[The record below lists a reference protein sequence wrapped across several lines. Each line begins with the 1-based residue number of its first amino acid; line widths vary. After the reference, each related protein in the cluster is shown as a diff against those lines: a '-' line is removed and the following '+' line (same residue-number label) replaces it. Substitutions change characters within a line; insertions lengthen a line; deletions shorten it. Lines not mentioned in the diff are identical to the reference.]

1 MNISLLF
8 RKHTPLSEDGLPW
21 LDAGEVYPFPAK
33 RNPTGAV
40 RISAILV
47 RSLLSIL
54 EGYVLE
60 ARCEGDFVAA
70 YVKSRST
77 PGSAWCLWSEGDL
90 LIPHGSN
97 DKLTYHVGI
106 LAMIQAL
113 RNPAQA
119 CDLLEAYLILLER
132 FKGLGM
138 VEALLPELVRAADEL
153 YYYLRFGDALPVE
166 ANDRLAGVRVMPPE
180 GRISLLETWSLLDLL
195 PLNNPSELKRV
206 LKLDSAPAIAET
218 LLPNDV
224 QSTPD
229 IFNPELPK
237 GFVGPQLAALT
248 EACQVGENV
257 ILGGPTGSGKT
268 FCFQQVA
275 QVLGRTVIA
284 IEGKEGLLD
293 LDFLGAIL
301 PKQDGSRSWIDGP
314 LSRAIR
320 LAWEEHLLLFIDE
333 INRIPQKQINLLLTV
348 MNRKPGIFCRML
360 GMDVED
366 RLDFYVMEIPMTS
379 EILACPAENLQ
390 IVVAG
395 NFGRNYS
402 VYTLDPALRRRFET
416 VIEFDYLEPRQEA
429 DLLIERIPALS
440 PKVVEALVNMA
451 QETRRM
457 LANGELPGC
466 IDTGSLLHWA
476 EKCCRHTSVTIPAIM
491 QDARL
496 TWADLVCGRDHV
508 GRINEG
514 NFKAL
519 EDYLK
524 SLGIL

>member
-1 MNISLLF
+1 
-8 RKHTPLSEDGLPW
+8 
-21 LDAGEVYPFPAK
+21 
-33 RNPTGAV
+33 
-40 RISAILV
+40 
-47 RSLLSIL
+47 
-54 EGYVLE
+54 
-60 ARCEGDFVAA
+60 
-70 YVKSRST
+70 
-77 PGSAWCLWSEGDL
+77 
-90 LIPHGSN
+90 
-97 DKLTYHVGI
+97 
-106 LAMIQAL
+106 
-113 RNPAQA
+113 
-119 CDLLEAYLILLER
+119 
-132 FKGLGM
+132 
-138 VEALLPELVRAADEL
+138 
-153 YYYLRFGDALPVE
+153 
-166 ANDRLAGVRVMPPE
+166 
-180 GRISLLETWSLLDLL
+180 
-195 PLNNPSELKRV
+195 
-206 LKLDSAPAIAET
+206 
-218 LLPNDV
+218 
-224 QSTPD
+224 
-229 IFNPELPK
+229 
-237 GFVGPQLAALT
+237 
-248 EACQVGENV
+248 
-257 ILGGPTGSGKT
+257 
-268 FCFQQVA
+268 
-275 QVLGRTVIA
+275 VIA

-301 PKQDGSRSWIDGP
+301 PKPDGSRSWIDGP

-348 MNRKPGIFCRML
+348 MNRKPGTFCQML

-366 RLDFYVMEIPMTS
+366 RRDFYVLEIPMTS
-379 EILACPAENLQ
+379 EILACPADNLQ

-429 DLLIERIPALS
+429 DLLIERIPTLS
-440 PKVVEALVNMA
+440 PKVVEALVDMA

-476 EKCCRHTSVTIPAIM
+476 EKCCRHTSVTIPTIM

-496 TWADLVCGRDHV
+496 TWADLVCGRDHL